1 MAAMIPSI
9 LSAAV
14 TLIVCLINNH
24 YQRIETEKKHSETI
38 SLITYRLDELSDRVN
53 KHNQLIERTY
63 ELEKKAE
70 LTEEKIKNANLRI
83 DDLERSGHE
92 Q

>member
-1 MAAMIPSI
+1 MTTIIPSI

-14 TLIVCLINNH
+14 TLIVCLVNNH
-24 YQRIETEKKHSETI
+24 YQRLEVEKKHSETI
-38 SLITYRLDELSDRVN
+38 ALISYRLDELSDRVD

-70 LTEEKIKNANLRI
+70 LMDEKIKVANHRLE
-83 DDLERSGHE
+83 DLEKGGVNH
-92 Q
+92 

>member
-1 MAAMIPSI
+1 MQTIIPSV

-24 YQRIETEKKHSETI
+24 YQRLETEKKHSETI
-38 SLITYRLDELSDRVN
+38 ALITYRLDELSDRVD

-70 LTEEKIKNANLRI
+70 LTEEKIKVANHRI
-83 DDLERSGHE
+83 DDLERGAHE